1 MRREILTKND
11 RIAELEASLTDQKTS
26 YETKLRNVTQKMET
40 GISQKNFQ
48 LQEVEGNY
56 QEQVESLKKELKVRV
71 ATQIAA

>member
-11 RIAELEASLTDQKTS
+11 RIAELETSLTDQKTS

-71 ATQIAA
+71 ATQIAT